1 VTRVDE
7 NGAPIELDDA
17 ARGRLAA
24 ALDREPVI
32 AAMLIGSQARGT
44 QGPLSDVDLAV
55 WLDPALTVDERLR
68 VRLELIAAAVDVLR
82 SEAVDVA
89 VLNDAPPLMKHRAI
103 GDGLR
108 LVERDAQSRLRLE
121 VDALIEYLDTQPLR
135 DELERGVRNR
145 LAEGRFGRS

>member
-1 VTRVDE
+1 MTRVDE